1 MVRSG
6 HCDDGGCDGRSVH
19 HEEDG
24 HPRPPHWHAGLQTIT
39 VQGQGCES
47 LNIYNYIDN
56 RYDLLQILYDL
67 GSGTRAR
74 W

>member
-1 MVRSG
+1 MTLPRHSDRNSSVAESVGQYLIYRGCG

-47 LNIYNYIDN
+47 LNI
-56 RYDLLQILYDL
+56 
-67 GSGTRAR
+67 
-74 W
+74 